1 MHRHSG
7 IGYHKPESVHYGLAT
22 AIREQHAA
30 VLKAAYAAH
39 QERFLRA
46 KPQPPA
52 LPTAV
57 DQCTNEGGEKGS
69 VIPDPR
75 CLFGRDR
82 RGLATKLR
90 RFY

>member
-1 MHRHSG
+1 VQGRRPRLLHRVLQLDNTVHRHSG

-57 DQCTNEGGEKGS
+57 WINA
-69 VIPDPR
+69 P
-75 CLFGRDR
+75 
-82 RGLATKLR
+82 TKEVR
-90 RFY
+90 KAQ